1 MSIDRRFIRVTN
13 QWSEA
18 FTPGENDQYVVN
30 ISGYTVKLF
39 LSATQIDPSTI
50 TKEFFTIGGNITQ
63 IKVDKGMY
71 AYLTAVIADGE
82 DTAVIADYEKMP
94 LTDIEYLQDEL
105 EKSINQIMRLSD
117 RVTKT
122 ELKLVRNKINLKR
135 FTREWLHALA
145 STDKYLSDTSGQILS
160 LMERVYTVE
169 GVLNEFRANTEY
181 HNKVEYS
188 NIART
193 FISQANN
200 TNLAIT
206 DIDKHM
212 LDIWDRLYGAESS
225 LRDLGANSEYHNRVE
240 YPRIVRTFI
249 AQANNTNIAIS
260 NINQQILDIWDRLYV
275 AEKWMIAHGSEYSV
289 LRDAVDSL
297 LDSGDSVEIDKSIME
312 ALTSVVARM
321 SDVENDLRAANAEID
336 NLKNNPSADVSEL
349 KSKINTLDANF
360 AALNNAIINLSYSYS
375 DEEIEELFGM
385 MINTVP
391 ADMVPTVTAVKDD
404 LIRLSKTTDIL
415 DSIEDG
421 SIVTTSNNYILGDL
435 SASDLAD
442 NQ

>member
-18 FTPGENDQYVVN
+18 FTPGDNDQYVVN
-30 ISGYTVKLF
+30 ISGYTVKMF
-39 LSATQIDPSTI
+39 LSATQINPSTI

-122 ELKLVRNKINLKR
+122 ELNLVRNKINLKR

-145 STDKYLSDTSGQILS
+145 STDKYLADSSAQILS

-169 GVLNEFRANTEY
+169 GTLNDLRADTEY
-181 HNKVEYS
+181 HDKVEYS
-188 NIART
+188 DVVRT
-193 FISQANN
+193 FTSQANS

-206 DIDKHM
+206 NINRQL
-212 LDIWDRLYGAESS
+212 LDIWDRLYIAE
-225 LRDLGANSEYHNRVE
+225 R
-240 YPRIVRTFI
+240 
-249 AQANNTNIAIS
+249 
-260 NINQQILDIWDRLYV
+260 
-275 AEKWMIAHGSEYSV
+275 WMIEHGAKYDA
-289 LRDAVDSL
+289 LKTAVDIIIQNGTGNSNT
-297 LDSGDSVEIDKSIME
+297 DSSIVEAIAAIVNRMN
-312 ALTSVVARM
+312 VV
-321 SDVENDLRAANAEID
+321 ETGLRAANTEID
-336 NLKNNPSADVSEL
+336 NLKNNPNNVNDLRAAV
-349 KSKINTLDANF
+349 NVLDANF

-375 DEEIEELFGM
+375 EEEIEELFSM
-385 MINTVP
+385 MIDSVP
-391 ADMVPTVTAVKDD
+391 ADMVATVTAVKDD

-421 SIVTTSNNYILGDL
+421 SIVTTNNNYILGNL
-435 SASDLAD
+435 SVSDLNDIGATTEIANNPTAD
-442 NQ
+442 EATVDQTHLDA

>member
-18 FTPGENDQYVVN
+18 FTPGDNDQYVVN
-30 ISGYTVKLF
+30 ISGYTVKMF
-39 LSATQIDPSTI
+39 LSATQINPSTI

-122 ELKLVRNKINLKR
+122 ELNLVRNKINLKR

-145 STDKYLSDTSGQILS
+145 STDKYLADSSAQILS
-160 LMERVYTVE
+160 LMERVYAVE
-169 GVLNEFRANTEY
+169 GTLNDLRADTEY
-181 HNKVEYS
+181 HDKVEYS
-188 NIART
+188 DVVRT
-193 FISQANN
+193 FTSQANS

-206 DIDKHM
+206 NINRQL
-212 LDIWDRLYGAESS
+212 LDIWDRLYIAE
-225 LRDLGANSEYHNRVE
+225 R
-240 YPRIVRTFI
+240 
-249 AQANNTNIAIS
+249 
-260 NINQQILDIWDRLYV
+260 
-275 AEKWMIAHGSEYSV
+275 WMIEHGAKYDA
-289 LRDAVDSL
+289 LKMAVDIITQNGTGNSGT
-297 LDSGDSVEIDKSIME
+297 DSSIVEAIAAIVNRMN
-312 ALTSVVARM
+312 VV
-321 SDVENDLRAANAEID
+321 ETGLRAANTEID
-336 NLKNNPSADVSEL
+336 NLKNNPNNVNDLRAAV
-349 KSKINTLDANF
+349 NALDANF

-375 DEEIEELFGM
+375 EEEIEELFSM
-385 MINTVP
+385 MIDSVP
-391 ADMVPTVTAVKDD
+391 AEMVPTVTAVKDD

-421 SIVTTSNNYILGDL
+421 SIVTTNNNYILGNL
-435 SASDLAD
+435 SVSDLNDIGATTEAANNPTANEATVD
-442 NQ
+442 QTHLDD

>member
-18 FTPGENDQYVVN
+18 FTPGDNDQYVVN
-30 ISGYTVKLF
+30 ISGYTVKMF
-39 LSATQIDPSTI
+39 LSATQINPSTI

-145 STDKYLSDTSGQILS
+145 STDKYLADSSAQILS

-169 GVLNEFRANTEY
+169 GTLNDLRADTEY
-181 HNKVEYS
+181 HDKVEYS
-188 NIART
+188 DVVRT
-193 FISQANN
+193 FTSQANS

-206 DIDKHM
+206 NINRQL
-212 LDIWDRLYGAESS
+212 LDIWDRLYIAE
-225 LRDLGANSEYHNRVE
+225 R
-240 YPRIVRTFI
+240 
-249 AQANNTNIAIS
+249 
-260 NINQQILDIWDRLYV
+260 
-275 AEKWMIAHGSEYSV
+275 WMIEHGAKYDA
-289 LRDAVDSL
+289 LKTAVDIIIQNGTGNSNT
-297 LDSGDSVEIDKSIME
+297 DSSIVEAIAAIVNRMN
-312 ALTSVVARM
+312 VV
-321 SDVENDLRAANAEID
+321 ETGLRAANTEID
-336 NLKNNPSADVSEL
+336 NLKNNPNNVSDL
-349 KSKINTLDANF
+349 RAAVNALDANF

-375 DEEIEELFGM
+375 EEEIEELFRM
-385 MINTVP
+385 MIDSVP
-391 ADMVPTVTAVKDD
+391 ADMVATVTAVKDD

-421 SIVTTSNNYILGDL
+421 SIVTTNNNYILGNL
-435 SASDLAD
+435 SVSDLNDIGATTEIANNPTAD
-442 NQ
+442 EATVDQTHLDA

>member
-18 FTPGENDQYVVN
+18 FTPGDNDQYVVN
-30 ISGYTVKLF
+30 ISGYTVKMF
-39 LSATQIDPSTI
+39 LSATQINPSTI

-122 ELKLVRNKINLKR
+122 ELNLVRNKINLKR

-145 STDKYLSDTSGQILS
+145 STDKYLADSSAQILS
-160 LMERVYTVE
+160 LMERVYAVE
-169 GVLNEFRANTEY
+169 GTLNDLRADTEY
-181 HNKVEYS
+181 HDKVEYS
-188 NIART
+188 DVVRT
-193 FISQANN
+193 FTSQANS

-206 DIDKHM
+206 NINRQL
-212 LDIWDRLYGAESS
+212 LDIWDRLYIAE
-225 LRDLGANSEYHNRVE
+225 R
-240 YPRIVRTFI
+240 
-249 AQANNTNIAIS
+249 
-260 NINQQILDIWDRLYV
+260 
-275 AEKWMIAHGSEYSV
+275 WMIEHGAKYDA
-289 LRDAVDSL
+289 LKMAVDIITQNGTGNSST
-297 LDSGDSVEIDKSIME
+297 DSSIVEAIAAIVNRMN
-312 ALTSVVARM
+312 VV
-321 SDVENDLRAANAEID
+321 ETGLRAANTEID
-336 NLKNNPSADVSEL
+336 NLKNNPNNVNDLRAAV
-349 KSKINTLDANF
+349 NALDANF

-375 DEEIEELFGM
+375 EEEIEELFSM
-385 MINTVP
+385 MIDSVP
-391 ADMVPTVTAVKDD
+391 ADMVATVTAVKDD

-421 SIVTTSNNYILGDL
+421 SIVTTNNNYILGNL
-435 SASDLAD
+435 SVSDLNDIGATTEAANNPTAD
-442 NQ
+442 EATVDQTHLDA

>member
-18 FTPGENDQYVVN
+18 FTPGDNDQYVVN
-30 ISGYTVKLF
+30 ISGYTVKMF
-39 LSATQIDPSTI
+39 LSATQINPSTI

-145 STDKYLSDTSGQILS
+145 STDKYLADSSAQILS
-160 LMERVYTVE
+160 LMERVYAVE
-169 GVLNEFRANTEY
+169 GTLNDLRADTEY
-181 HNKVEYS
+181 HDKVEYS
-188 NIART
+188 DVVRT
-193 FISQANN
+193 FTSQANS

-206 DIDKHM
+206 NINRQL
-212 LDIWDRLYGAESS
+212 LDIWDRLYIAE
-225 LRDLGANSEYHNRVE
+225 R
-240 YPRIVRTFI
+240 
-249 AQANNTNIAIS
+249 
-260 NINQQILDIWDRLYV
+260 
-275 AEKWMIAHGSEYSV
+275 WMIEHGAKYDA
-289 LRDAVDSL
+289 LKTAVDIIIQNGTGNSNT
-297 LDSGDSVEIDKSIME
+297 DSSIVEAIAAIVNRMN
-312 ALTSVVARM
+312 VV
-321 SDVENDLRAANAEID
+321 ETGLRAANTEID
-336 NLKNNPSADVSEL
+336 NLKNNPNNVSDL
-349 KSKINTLDANF
+349 RAAVNALDANF

-375 DEEIEELFGM
+375 EEEIEELFRM
-385 MINTVP
+385 MIDSVP
-391 ADMVPTVTAVKDD
+391 AEMVPTVTAVKDD

-421 SIVTTSNNYILGDL
+421 SIVTTNNNYILGNL
-435 SASDLAD
+435 SVSDLNDIGATTEIANNPTAD
-442 NQ
+442 EATVDQTHLDA

>member
-18 FTPGENDQYVVN
+18 FTPGDNDQYVVN
-30 ISGYTVKLF
+30 ISGYTVKMF
-39 LSATQIDPSTI
+39 LSATQINPSTI

-122 ELKLVRNKINLKR
+122 ELNLVRNKINLKR

-145 STDKYLSDTSGQILS
+145 STDKYLADSSAQILS

-169 GVLNEFRANTEY
+169 GTLNDLRADTEY
-181 HNKVEYS
+181 HDKVEYS
-188 NIART
+188 DVVRT
-193 FISQANN
+193 FTSQANS

-206 DIDKHM
+206 NINRQL
-212 LDIWDRLYGAESS
+212 LDIWDRLYIAE
-225 LRDLGANSEYHNRVE
+225 R
-240 YPRIVRTFI
+240 
-249 AQANNTNIAIS
+249 
-260 NINQQILDIWDRLYV
+260 
-275 AEKWMIAHGSEYSV
+275 WMIEHGAKYDA
-289 LRDAVDSL
+289 LKMAVDIITQNGTGNSGT
-297 LDSGDSVEIDKSIME
+297 DSSIVEAIAAIVNRMN
-312 ALTSVVARM
+312 VV
-321 SDVENDLRAANAEID
+321 ETGLRAANTEID
-336 NLKNNPSADVSEL
+336 NLKNNPNNVNDLRAAV
-349 KSKINTLDANF
+349 NALDANF

-375 DEEIEELFGM
+375 EEEIEELFSM
-385 MINTVP
+385 MIDSVP
-391 ADMVPTVTAVKDD
+391 ADMVATVTAVKDD

-421 SIVTTSNNYILGDL
+421 SIVTTNNNYILGNL
-435 SASDLAD
+435 SVSDLNDIGATTEIANNPTAD
-442 NQ
+442 EATVDQTHLDA

>member
-18 FTPGENDQYVVN
+18 FTPGDNDQYVVN
-30 ISGYTVKLF
+30 ISGYTVKMF
-39 LSATQIDPSTI
+39 LSATQINPSTI

-122 ELKLVRNKINLKR
+122 ELNLVRNKINLKR

-145 STDKYLSDTSGQILS
+145 STDKYLADSSAQILS
-160 LMERVYTVE
+160 LMERVYAVE
-169 GVLNEFRANTEY
+169 GTLNDLRADTEY
-181 HNKVEYS
+181 HDKVEYS
-188 NIART
+188 DVVRT
-193 FISQANN
+193 FTSQANS

-206 DIDKHM
+206 NINRQL
-212 LDIWDRLYGAESS
+212 LDIWDRLYIAE
-225 LRDLGANSEYHNRVE
+225 R
-240 YPRIVRTFI
+240 
-249 AQANNTNIAIS
+249 
-260 NINQQILDIWDRLYV
+260 
-275 AEKWMIAHGSEYSV
+275 WMIEHGAKYDA
-289 LRDAVDSL
+289 LKMAVDIITQNGTGNSGT
-297 LDSGDSVEIDKSIME
+297 DSSIVEAIAAIVNRMN
-312 ALTSVVARM
+312 VV
-321 SDVENDLRAANAEID
+321 ETGLRAANTEID
-336 NLKNNPSADVSEL
+336 NLKNNPNNVNDLRAAV
-349 KSKINTLDANF
+349 NALDANF

-375 DEEIEELFGM
+375 EEEIEELFRM
-385 MINTVP
+385 MIDSVP
-391 ADMVPTVTAVKDD
+391 ADMVATVTAVKDD

-421 SIVTTSNNYILGDL
+421 SIVTTNNNYILGNL
-435 SASDLAD
+435 SVSDLNDIGATTEIANNPTAD
-442 NQ
+442 EATVDQTHLDA

>member
-18 FTPGENDQYVVN
+18 FTPGDNDQYVVN
-30 ISGYTVKLF
+30 ISGYTVKMF
-39 LSATQIDPSTI
+39 LSATQINPSTI

-71 AYLTAVIADGE
+71 AYLTAAIADGE

-145 STDKYLSDTSGQILS
+145 STDKYLADSSAQLLS

-169 GVLNEFRANTEY
+169 GTLNDLRADTEY
-181 HNKVEYS
+181 HDKVEYS
-188 NIART
+188 DVVRT
-193 FISQANN
+193 FTSQANS

-206 DIDKHM
+206 NINRQL
-212 LDIWDRLYGAESS
+212 LDIWDRLYIAE
-225 LRDLGANSEYHNRVE
+225 R
-240 YPRIVRTFI
+240 
-249 AQANNTNIAIS
+249 
-260 NINQQILDIWDRLYV
+260 
-275 AEKWMIAHGSEYSV
+275 WMIEHGAKYDA
-289 LRDAVDSL
+289 LKTAVDIIVQNGTGNSGT
-297 LDSGDSVEIDKSIME
+297 DSSIVEAIAAIVNRMN
-312 ALTSVVARM
+312 VV
-321 SDVENDLRAANAEID
+321 ETGLRAANTEID
-336 NLKNNPSADVSEL
+336 NLKNNPNNVSDL
-349 KSKINTLDANF
+349 RAAVNALDANF

-375 DEEIEELFGM
+375 EEEIEELFSM
-385 MINTVP
+385 MINNVP
-391 ADMVPTVTAVKDD
+391 AEMVPTVTAVKDD

-421 SIVTTSNNYILGDL
+421 SIVTTNNNYILGNL
-435 SASDLAD
+435 SVSDLNDIGATTEAANNPRAD
-442 NQ
+442 EATVDQTQLDA

>member
-18 FTPGENDQYVVN
+18 FTPGDNDQYVVN
-30 ISGYTVKLF
+30 ISGYTVKMF
-39 LSATQIDPSTI
+39 LSASRINPSTI

-71 AYLTAVIADGE
+71 AYLTAAIADGE

-122 ELKLVRNKINLKR
+122 ELGLVRNKINLKR

-145 STDKYLSDTSGQILS
+145 STDKYLADSSGQILS

-169 GVLNEFRANTEY
+169 GTLNDLRANTEY
-181 HNKVEYS
+181 HDKVEYS
-188 NIART
+188 DVVRT
-193 FISQANN
+193 FTSQANT

-206 DIDKHM
+206 
-212 LDIWDRLYGAESS
+212 
-225 LRDLGANSEYHNRVE
+225 
-240 YPRIVRTFI
+240 
-249 AQANNTNIAIS
+249 
-260 NINQQILDIWDRLYV
+260 NINQQLLDIWNRLYV
-275 AEKWMIAHGSEYSV
+275 AERWMIDHGSKYEA
-289 LRDAVDSL
+289 LKTAVDTILENGTGGSGGA
-297 LDSGDSVEIDKSIME
+297 DSSIVEAIASIVDRMN
-312 ALTSVVARM
+312 VV
-321 SDVENDLRAANAEID
+321 ETGLRAANTEID
-336 NLKNNPSADVSEL
+336 NLKNNSSDVSDL
-349 KSKINTLDANF
+349 RAAVNTLDANF

-375 DEEIEELFGM
+375 EEEIEELFRM
-385 MINTVP
+385 MIDTVP
-391 ADMVPTVTAVKDD
+391 ADMVPTITAVKDD

-415 DSIEDG
+415 ESIEDG
-421 SIVTTSNNYILGDL
+421 SIVTTYNNYILGDI
-435 SASDLAD
+435 SVSDLPDVGTTVTSVNDPRAD
-442 NQ
+442 EAKVDETKLDV

>member
-18 FTPGENDQYVVN
+18 FTPGDNDQYVVN
-30 ISGYTVKLF
+30 ISGYTVKMF
-39 LSATQIDPSTI
+39 LSATQINPSTI

-145 STDKYLSDTSGQILS
+145 STDKYLADSSAQILS
-160 LMERVYTVE
+160 LMERVYAVE
-169 GVLNEFRANTEY
+169 GTLNDLRADTEY
-181 HNKVEYS
+181 HDKVEYS
-188 NIART
+188 DVVRT
-193 FISQANN
+193 FTSQANS

-206 DIDKHM
+206 NINRQL
-212 LDIWDRLYGAESS
+212 LDIWDRLYIAE
-225 LRDLGANSEYHNRVE
+225 R
-240 YPRIVRTFI
+240 
-249 AQANNTNIAIS
+249 
-260 NINQQILDIWDRLYV
+260 
-275 AEKWMIAHGSEYSV
+275 WMIEHGAKYDA
-289 LRDAVDSL
+289 LKMAVDIITQNGTGNSGT
-297 LDSGDSVEIDKSIME
+297 DSSIVEAIAAIVNRMN
-312 ALTSVVARM
+312 VV
-321 SDVENDLRAANAEID
+321 ETGLRAANTEID
-336 NLKNNPSADVSEL
+336 NLKNNPNNVSDL
-349 KSKINTLDANF
+349 RAAVNALDANF

-375 DEEIEELFGM
+375 EEEIEELFSM
-385 MINTVP
+385 MIDSVP
-391 ADMVPTVTAVKDD
+391 ADMVATVTAVKDD

-421 SIVTTSNNYILGDL
+421 SIVTTNNNYILGNL
-435 SASDLAD
+435 SVSDLNDIGATTEIANNPTAD
-442 NQ
+442 EATVDQTHLDA

>member
-18 FTPGENDQYVVN
+18 FTPGDNDQYVVN
-30 ISGYTVKLF
+30 ISGYTVKMF
-39 LSATQIDPSTI
+39 LSATQINPSTI

-122 ELKLVRNKINLKR
+122 ELNLVRNKINLKR

-145 STDKYLSDTSGQILS
+145 STDKYLADSSAQILS

-169 GVLNEFRANTEY
+169 GTLNDLRADTEY
-181 HNKVEYS
+181 HDKVEYS
-188 NIART
+188 DVVRT
-193 FISQANN
+193 FISQANS

-206 DIDKHM
+206 
-212 LDIWDRLYGAESS
+212 
-225 LRDLGANSEYHNRVE
+225 
-240 YPRIVRTFI
+240 
-249 AQANNTNIAIS
+249 
-260 NINQQILDIWDRLYV
+260 NINQQLLDIWDRLYV
-275 AEKWMIAHGSEYSV
+275 AERWMIEHGAKYDA
-289 LRDAVDSL
+289 LKTAVDITIQNGTGSSGT
-297 LDSGDSVEIDKSIME
+297 DSSIVEAIAAI
-312 ALTSVVARM
+312 VNRM
-321 SDVENDLRAANAEID
+321 NAVETGLRAANTEID
-336 NLKNNPSADVSEL
+336 NLKNNPNNVNDLRAAV
-349 KSKINTLDANF
+349 NALDANF

-375 DEEIEELFGM
+375 EEEIEELFSM
-385 MINTVP
+385 MINNVP
-391 ADMVPTVTAVKDD
+391 ADMVDTVTAVKDD
-404 LIRLSKTTDIL
+404 LIGLSKTTDIL

-421 SIVTTSNNYILGDL
+421 SIVTTNNNYILGNL
-435 SASDLAD
+435 SVSDLNDIGATTEAANNPRAD
-442 NQ
+442 EATVDQTHLDA

>member
-18 FTPGENDQYVVN
+18 FTPGDNDQYVVN
-30 ISGYTVKLF
+30 ISGYTVKMF
-39 LSATQIDPSTI
+39 LSATQINPSTI

-145 STDKYLSDTSGQILS
+145 STDKYLADSSAQILS
-160 LMERVYTVE
+160 LMERVYAVE
-169 GVLNEFRANTEY
+169 GTLNDLRADTEY
-181 HNKVEYS
+181 HDKVEYS
-188 NIART
+188 DVVRT
-193 FISQANN
+193 FTSQANS

-206 DIDKHM
+206 NINRQL
-212 LDIWDRLYGAESS
+212 LDIWDRLYIAE
-225 LRDLGANSEYHNRVE
+225 R
-240 YPRIVRTFI
+240 
-249 AQANNTNIAIS
+249 
-260 NINQQILDIWDRLYV
+260 
-275 AEKWMIAHGSEYSV
+275 WMIEHGAKYDA
-289 LRDAVDSL
+289 LKMAVDIITQNGTGNSGT
-297 LDSGDSVEIDKSIME
+297 DSSIVEAIAAIVNRMN
-312 ALTSVVARM
+312 VV
-321 SDVENDLRAANAEID
+321 ETGLRAANTEID
-336 NLKNNPSADVSEL
+336 NLKNNPNNVSDL
-349 KSKINTLDANF
+349 RAAVNALDANF

-375 DEEIEELFGM
+375 EEEIEELFRM
-385 MINTVP
+385 MIDSVP
-391 ADMVPTVTAVKDD
+391 ADMVATVTAVKDD

-421 SIVTTSNNYILGDL
+421 SIVTTNNNYILGNL
-435 SASDLAD
+435 SVSDLNDIGATTEIANNPTAD
-442 NQ
+442 EATVDQTHLDA

>member
-18 FTPGENDQYVVN
+18 FTPGDNDQYVVN
-30 ISGYTVKLF
+30 ISGYTVKMF
-39 LSATQIDPSTI
+39 LSATQINPSTI

-122 ELKLVRNKINLKR
+122 ELNLVRNKINLKR

-145 STDKYLSDTSGQILS
+145 STDKYLADSSAQILS
-160 LMERVYTVE
+160 LMERVYAVE
-169 GVLNEFRANTEY
+169 GTLNDLRADTEY
-181 HNKVEYS
+181 HDKVEYS
-188 NIART
+188 DVVRT
-193 FISQANN
+193 FTSQANS

-206 DIDKHM
+206 NINRQL
-212 LDIWDRLYGAESS
+212 LDIWDRLYIAE
-225 LRDLGANSEYHNRVE
+225 R
-240 YPRIVRTFI
+240 
-249 AQANNTNIAIS
+249 
-260 NINQQILDIWDRLYV
+260 
-275 AEKWMIAHGSEYSV
+275 WMIEHGAKYDA
-289 LRDAVDSL
+289 LKTAVDIIIQNGTGNSST
-297 LDSGDSVEIDKSIME
+297 DSSIVEAIAAIVNRMN
-312 ALTSVVARM
+312 VV
-321 SDVENDLRAANAEID
+321 ETGLRAANTEID
-336 NLKNNPSADVSEL
+336 NLKNNPNNVNDLRAAV
-349 KSKINTLDANF
+349 NALDANF

-375 DEEIEELFGM
+375 EEEIEELFRM
-385 MINTVP
+385 MIDSVP
-391 ADMVPTVTAVKDD
+391 ADMVATVTAVKYD

-421 SIVTTSNNYILGDL
+421 SIVTTNNNYILGNL
-435 SASDLAD
+435 SVSDLNDIGATTEIANNPTAD
-442 NQ
+442 EATVDQTHLDA

>member
-18 FTPGENDQYVVN
+18 FTPGDNDQYVVN
-30 ISGYTVKLF
+30 ISGYTVKMF
-39 LSATQIDPSTI
+39 LSATQINPSTI

-122 ELKLVRNKINLKR
+122 ELNLVRNKINLKR

-145 STDKYLSDTSGQILS
+145 STDKYLADSSAQILS
-160 LMERVYTVE
+160 LMERVYAVE
-169 GVLNEFRANTEY
+169 GTLNDLRADTEY
-181 HNKVEYS
+181 HDKVEYS
-188 NIART
+188 DVVRT
-193 FISQANN
+193 FTSQANS

-206 DIDKHM
+206 NINRQL
-212 LDIWDRLYGAESS
+212 LDIWDRLYIAE
-225 LRDLGANSEYHNRVE
+225 R
-240 YPRIVRTFI
+240 
-249 AQANNTNIAIS
+249 
-260 NINQQILDIWDRLYV
+260 
-275 AEKWMIAHGSEYSV
+275 WMIEHGAKYDA
-289 LRDAVDSL
+289 LKMAVDIIIQNGTGSSGT
-297 LDSGDSVEIDKSIME
+297 DSSIVEAIAAIVNRMN
-312 ALTSVVARM
+312 VV
-321 SDVENDLRAANAEID
+321 ETGLRAANTEID
-336 NLKNNPSADVSEL
+336 NLKNNPNNVSDL
-349 KSKINTLDANF
+349 RAAVNALDANF

-375 DEEIEELFGM
+375 EEEIEELFRM
-385 MINTVP
+385 MIDSVP
-391 ADMVPTVTAVKDD
+391 ADMVATVTAVKDD

-421 SIVTTSNNYILGDL
+421 SIVTTNNHYILGNL
-435 SASDLAD
+435 SVSVLNDSGATTEIANNPTAD
-442 NQ
+442 EATVDQTHLDA

>member
-18 FTPGENDQYVVN
+18 FTPGDNDQYVVN
-30 ISGYTVKLF
+30 ISGYTVKMF
-39 LSATQIDPSTI
+39 LSATQINPSTI

-145 STDKYLSDTSGQILS
+145 STDKYLADSSAQILS

-169 GVLNEFRANTEY
+169 GTLNDLRADTEY
-181 HNKVEYS
+181 HDKVEYS
-188 NIART
+188 GVVRT
-193 FISQANN
+193 VTSQANR
-200 TNLAIT
+200 TNSAIT
-206 DIDKHM
+206 
-212 LDIWDRLYGAESS
+212 
-225 LRDLGANSEYHNRVE
+225 
-240 YPRIVRTFI
+240 
-249 AQANNTNIAIS
+249 
-260 NINQQILDIWDRLYV
+260 NINQRISDIWGRLYV
-275 AEKWMIAHGSEYSV
+275 AERWMIEHGAKYDALKTAVDNIIENGTGSSGTDSSIVDAIASIVDRMNVVEAG
-289 LRDAVDSL
+289 LRDAN
-297 LDSGDSVEIDKSIME
+297 
-312 ALTSVVARM
+312 T
-321 SDVENDLRAANAEID
+321 EID
-336 NLKNNPSADVSEL
+336 NLKNNPNNVSDL
-349 KSKINTLDANF
+349 RAAVNALDANF

-375 DEEIEELFGM
+375 EEEIEELFSM
-385 MINTVP
+385 MIDTVP
-391 ADMVPTVTAVKDD
+391 ADMVETVTAVKDD
-404 LIRLSKTTDIL
+404 LIRLSKNTDIL
-415 DSIEDG
+415 EAIEDG
-421 SIVTTSNNYILGDL
+421 SIVTTGNNYILGDL
-435 SASDLAD
+435 SVSDLVD
-442 NQ
+442 NGTTETVNNP

>member
-18 FTPGENDQYVVN
+18 FTPGDNDQYVVN
-30 ISGYTVKLF
+30 ISGYTVKMF
-39 LSATQIDPSTI
+39 LSATQINPSTI

-122 ELKLVRNKINLKR
+122 ELNLVRNKINLKR

-145 STDKYLSDTSGQILS
+145 STDKYLADSSAQILS

-169 GVLNEFRANTEY
+169 GTLNDLRADTEY
-181 HNKVEYS
+181 HDKVEYS
-188 NIART
+188 DVVRT
-193 FISQANN
+193 FTSQANS

-206 DIDKHM
+206 NINRQL
-212 LDIWDRLYGAESS
+212 LDIWDRLYIAE
-225 LRDLGANSEYHNRVE
+225 R
-240 YPRIVRTFI
+240 
-249 AQANNTNIAIS
+249 
-260 NINQQILDIWDRLYV
+260 
-275 AEKWMIAHGSEYSV
+275 WMIEHGAKYDA
-289 LRDAVDSL
+289 LKTAVDIIVQNGTGNSGT
-297 LDSGDSVEIDKSIME
+297 DSSIVEAIAAIVNRMN
-312 ALTSVVARM
+312 VV
-321 SDVENDLRAANAEID
+321 ETGLRAANTEID
-336 NLKNNPSADVSEL
+336 NLKNNPNNVSDL
-349 KSKINTLDANF
+349 RAAVNALDANF

-375 DEEIEELFGM
+375 EEEIEELFSM
-385 MINTVP
+385 MINNVP
-391 ADMVPTVTAVKDD
+391 AEMVPTVTAVKDD

-421 SIVTTSNNYILGDL
+421 SIVTTGNNYILGDL
-435 SASDLAD
+435 TASDLVDNSTTNDPRAD
-442 NQ
+442 ETQLNS

>member
-18 FTPGENDQYVVN
+18 FTPGDNDQYVVN
-30 ISGYTVKLF
+30 ISGYTVKMF
-39 LSATQIDPSTI
+39 LSATQINPSTI

-122 ELKLVRNKINLKR
+122 ELNLVRNKINLKR

-145 STDKYLSDTSGQILS
+145 STDKYLADSSAQILS
-160 LMERVYTVE
+160 LMERVYAVE
-169 GVLNEFRANTEY
+169 GTLNDLRADTEY
-181 HNKVEYS
+181 HDKVEYS
-188 NIART
+188 DVVRT
-193 FISQANN
+193 FTSQANS

-206 DIDKHM
+206 NINRQL
-212 LDIWDRLYGAESS
+212 LDIWDRLYIAE
-225 LRDLGANSEYHNRVE
+225 R
-240 YPRIVRTFI
+240 
-249 AQANNTNIAIS
+249 
-260 NINQQILDIWDRLYV
+260 
-275 AEKWMIAHGSEYSV
+275 WMIEHGAKYDA
-289 LRDAVDSL
+289 LKTAVDIIIQNGTGSSCT
-297 LDSGDSVEIDKSIME
+297 DSSIVEAIAAIVNRMN
-312 ALTSVVARM
+312 VV
-321 SDVENDLRAANAEID
+321 ETGLRAANTEID
-336 NLKNNPSADVSEL
+336 NLKNNPNNVNDLRAAV
-349 KSKINTLDANF
+349 NALDANF

-375 DEEIEELFGM
+375 EEEIEELFRM
-385 MINTVP
+385 MIDSVP
-391 ADMVPTVTAVKDD
+391 ADMVATVTAVKDD

-421 SIVTTSNNYILGDL
+421 SIVTTNNNYILGNL
-435 SASDLAD
+435 SVSDLNDIGATTEIANNPTAD
-442 NQ
+442 EATVDQTHLDA

>member
-18 FTPGENDQYVVN
+18 FTPGDNDQYVVN
-30 ISGYTVKLF
+30 ISGYTVKMF
-39 LSATQIDPSTI
+39 LSATQINPSTI

-122 ELKLVRNKINLKR
+122 ELNLVRNKINLKR

-145 STDKYLSDTSGQILS
+145 STDKYLADSSAQILS
-160 LMERVYTVE
+160 LMERVYAVE
-169 GVLNEFRANTEY
+169 GTLNDLRADTEY
-181 HNKVEYS
+181 HDKVEYS
-188 NIART
+188 DVVRT
-193 FISQANN
+193 FTSQANS

-206 DIDKHM
+206 NINRQL
-212 LDIWDRLYGAESS
+212 LDIWDRLYIAE
-225 LRDLGANSEYHNRVE
+225 R
-240 YPRIVRTFI
+240 
-249 AQANNTNIAIS
+249 
-260 NINQQILDIWDRLYV
+260 
-275 AEKWMIAHGSEYSV
+275 WMIEHGAKYDA
-289 LRDAVDSL
+289 LKMAVDIITQNGTGNSST
-297 LDSGDSVEIDKSIME
+297 DSSIVEAIAAIVNRMN
-312 ALTSVVARM
+312 VV
-321 SDVENDLRAANAEID
+321 ETGLRAANTEID
-336 NLKNNPSADVSEL
+336 NLKNNPNNVSDL
-349 KSKINTLDANF
+349 RAAVNALDANF

-375 DEEIEELFGM
+375 EEEIEELFSM
-385 MINTVP
+385 MIDSVP

-421 SIVTTSNNYILGDL
+421 SIVTTNNNYILGNL
-435 SASDLAD
+435 SVSDLNDIGATTEIANNPTAD
-442 NQ
+442 EATVDQTHLDA

>member
-18 FTPGENDQYVVN
+18 FTPGDNDQYVVN
-30 ISGYTVKLF
+30 ISGYTVKMF
-39 LSATQIDPSTI
+39 LSATQINPSTI

-122 ELKLVRNKINLKR
+122 ELNLVRNKINLKR

-145 STDKYLSDTSGQILS
+145 STDKYLADSSAQILS
-160 LMERVYTVE
+160 LMERVYAVE
-169 GVLNEFRANTEY
+169 GTLNDLRADTEY
-181 HNKVEYS
+181 HDKVEYS
-188 NIART
+188 DVVRT
-193 FISQANN
+193 FTSQANS

-206 DIDKHM
+206 NINRQL
-212 LDIWDRLYGAESS
+212 LDIWDRLYIAE
-225 LRDLGANSEYHNRVE
+225 R
-240 YPRIVRTFI
+240 
-249 AQANNTNIAIS
+249 
-260 NINQQILDIWDRLYV
+260 
-275 AEKWMIAHGSEYSV
+275 WMIEHGAKYDA
-289 LRDAVDSL
+289 LKTAVDIIIQNGTGNSST
-297 LDSGDSVEIDKSIME
+297 DSSIVEAIAAIVNRMN
-312 ALTSVVARM
+312 VV
-321 SDVENDLRAANAEID
+321 ETGLRAANTEID
-336 NLKNNPSADVSEL
+336 NLKNNPNNVNDLRAAV
-349 KSKINTLDANF
+349 NALDANF

-375 DEEIEELFGM
+375 EEEIEELFSM
-385 MINTVP
+385 MIDSVP

-421 SIVTTSNNYILGDL
+421 SIVTTNNNYILGNL
-435 SASDLAD
+435 SVSDLNDIGATTEAANNPTAD
-442 NQ
+442 EATVDQTQLDA

>member
-18 FTPGENDQYVVN
+18 FTPGDNDQYVVN
-30 ISGYTVKLF
+30 ISGYTVKMF
-39 LSATQIDPSTI
+39 LSATQINPSTI

-122 ELKLVRNKINLKR
+122 ELNLVRNKINLKR

-145 STDKYLSDTSGQILS
+145 STDKYLADSSAQILS
-160 LMERVYTVE
+160 LMERVYAVE
-169 GVLNEFRANTEY
+169 GTLNDLRADTEY
-181 HNKVEYS
+181 HDKVEYS
-188 NIART
+188 DVVRT
-193 FISQANN
+193 FTSQANS

-206 DIDKHM
+206 NINRQL
-212 LDIWDRLYGAESS
+212 LDIWDRLYIAE
-225 LRDLGANSEYHNRVE
+225 R
-240 YPRIVRTFI
+240 
-249 AQANNTNIAIS
+249 
-260 NINQQILDIWDRLYV
+260 
-275 AEKWMIAHGSEYSV
+275 WMIEHGAKYDA
-289 LRDAVDSL
+289 LKMAVDIITQNGTGNSGT
-297 LDSGDSVEIDKSIME
+297 DSSIVE
-312 ALTSVVARM
+312 TG
-321 SDVENDLRAANAEID
+321 LRAANTEID
-336 NLKNNPSADVSEL
+336 NLKNNPNNVNDLRAAV
-349 KSKINTLDANF
+349 NALDANF

-375 DEEIEELFGM
+375 EEEIEELFSM
-385 MINTVP
+385 MIDSVP
-391 ADMVPTVTAVKDD
+391 ADMVATVTAVKDD

-421 SIVTTSNNYILGDL
+421 SIVTTNNNYILGNL
-435 SASDLAD
+435 SVSDLNDIGATTEIANNPTAD
-442 NQ
+442 EATVDQTHLDA

>member
-18 FTPGENDQYVVN
+18 FTPGDNDQYVVN
-30 ISGYTVKLF
+30 ISGYTVKMF
-39 LSATQIDPSTI
+39 LSASRINPSTI

-71 AYLTAVIADGE
+71 AYLTAAIADGE

-122 ELKLVRNKINLKR
+122 ELGLVRNKINLKR

-145 STDKYLSDTSGQILS
+145 STDKYLADSSGQILS

-169 GVLNEFRANTEY
+169 GTLNDLRANTEY
-181 HNKVEYS
+181 HDKVEYS
-188 NIART
+188 DVVRT
-193 FISQANN
+193 FTSQANS

-206 DIDKHM
+206 
-212 LDIWDRLYGAESS
+212 
-225 LRDLGANSEYHNRVE
+225 
-240 YPRIVRTFI
+240 
-249 AQANNTNIAIS
+249 
-260 NINQQILDIWDRLYV
+260 NINQQILDIWNRLYV
-275 AEKWMIAHGSEYSV
+275 AERWMIDHGSKYEA
-289 LRDAVDSL
+289 LKTAVDIILENGTGGSGGA
-297 LDSGDSVEIDKSIME
+297 DSSIVEAIASIVDRMN
-312 ALTSVVARM
+312 VV
-321 SDVENDLRAANAEID
+321 ETGLRAANTEID
-336 NLKNNPSADVSEL
+336 NLKNNSSDVSDL
-349 KSKINTLDANF
+349 RAAVNTLDANF

-375 DEEIEELFGM
+375 EEEIEELFRM
-385 MINTVP
+385 MIDTVP
-391 ADMVPTVTAVKDD
+391 ADMVPTITAVKDD

-415 DSIEDG
+415 ESIEEDRK
-421 SIVTTSNNYILGDL
+421 SVV
-435 SASDLAD
+435 
-442 NQ
+442 

>member
-18 FTPGENDQYVVN
+18 FTPGDNDQYVVN
-30 ISGYTVKLF
+30 ISGYTVKMF
-39 LSATQIDPSTI
+39 LSATQINPSTI

-122 ELKLVRNKINLKR
+122 ELNLVRNKINLKR

-145 STDKYLSDTSGQILS
+145 STDKYLADSSAQILS
-160 LMERVYTVE
+160 LMERVYAVE
-169 GVLNEFRANTEY
+169 GTLNDLRADTEY
-181 HNKVEYS
+181 HDKVEYS
-188 NIART
+188 DVVRT
-193 FISQANN
+193 FTSQANS

-206 DIDKHM
+206 NINRQL
-212 LDIWDRLYGAESS
+212 LDIWDRLYIAE
-225 LRDLGANSEYHNRVE
+225 R
-240 YPRIVRTFI
+240 
-249 AQANNTNIAIS
+249 
-260 NINQQILDIWDRLYV
+260 
-275 AEKWMIAHGSEYSV
+275 WMIEHGAKYDA
-289 LRDAVDSL
+289 LKMAVDIITQNGTGNSST
-297 LDSGDSVEIDKSIME
+297 DSSIVEAIAAIVNRMN
-312 ALTSVVARM
+312 VV
-321 SDVENDLRAANAEID
+321 ETGLRAANTEID
-336 NLKNNPSADVSEL
+336 NLKNNPNNVNDLRAAV
-349 KSKINTLDANF
+349 NALDANF

-375 DEEIEELFGM
+375 EEEIEELFSM
-385 MINTVP
+385 MIDSVP
-391 ADMVPTVTAVKDD
+391 ADMVATVTAVKDD

-421 SIVTTSNNYILGDL
+421 SIVTTNNNYILGNL
-435 SASDLAD
+435 SVSDLNDIGATTEAANNPTAD
-442 NQ
+442 EATVDQTHLDD

>member
-18 FTPGENDQYVVN
+18 FTPGDNDQYVVN
-30 ISGYTVKLF
+30 ISGYTVKMF
-39 LSATQIDPSTI
+39 LSATQINPSTI

-82 DTAVIADYEKMP
+82 DTAVIADHEKMP

-145 STDKYLSDTSGQILS
+145 STDKYLADSSAQILS
-160 LMERVYTVE
+160 LMERVYAVE
-169 GVLNEFRANTEY
+169 GTLNDLRADTEY
-181 HNKVEYS
+181 HDKVEYS
-188 NIART
+188 DVVRT
-193 FISQANN
+193 FTSQANS

-206 DIDKHM
+206 NINRQL
-212 LDIWDRLYGAESS
+212 LDIWDRLYIAE
-225 LRDLGANSEYHNRVE
+225 R
-240 YPRIVRTFI
+240 
-249 AQANNTNIAIS
+249 
-260 NINQQILDIWDRLYV
+260 
-275 AEKWMIAHGSEYSV
+275 WMIEHGAKYDA
-289 LRDAVDSL
+289 LKMAVDIITQNGTVNSGT
-297 LDSGDSVEIDKSIME
+297 DSSIVEAIAAIVNRMN
-312 ALTSVVARM
+312 VV
-321 SDVENDLRAANAEID
+321 ETGLRAANTEID
-336 NLKNNPSADVSEL
+336 NLKNNPNNVSDL
-349 KSKINTLDANF
+349 RAAVNALDANF

-375 DEEIEELFGM
+375 EEEIEELFRM
-385 MINTVP
+385 MIDSVP
-391 ADMVPTVTAVKDD
+391 ADMVATVTAVKDD

-421 SIVTTSNNYILGDL
+421 SIVTTNNNYILGNL
-435 SASDLAD
+435 SVSDLNDIGATTEIANNPTAD
-442 NQ
+442 EATVDQTHLDA

>member
-18 FTPGENDQYVVN
+18 FTPGDNDQYVVN
-30 ISGYTVKLF
+30 ISGYTVKMF
-39 LSATQIDPSTI
+39 LSATQINPSTI

-145 STDKYLSDTSGQILS
+145 STDKYLADSSAQILS
-160 LMERVYTVE
+160 LMERVYAVE
-169 GVLNEFRANTEY
+169 GTLNDLRADTEY
-181 HNKVEYS
+181 HDKVEYS
-188 NIART
+188 DVVRT
-193 FISQANN
+193 FTSQANS

-206 DIDKHM
+206 
-212 LDIWDRLYGAESS
+212 
-225 LRDLGANSEYHNRVE
+225 
-240 YPRIVRTFI
+240 
-249 AQANNTNIAIS
+249 
-260 NINQQILDIWDRLYV
+260 NINRQLLDIWDRLYV
-275 AEKWMIAHGSEYSV
+275 AERWMIEHGAKYDA
-289 LRDAVDSL
+289 LKTAVDIIIQNGTGSSGT
-297 LDSGDSVEIDKSIME
+297 DSSIVEAIASIVNRMN
-312 ALTSVVARM
+312 VV
-321 SDVENDLRAANAEID
+321 ETGLRAANTEID
-336 NLKNNPSADVSEL
+336 NLKNNPNNVSDL
-349 KSKINTLDANF
+349 RAAVNALDANF

-375 DEEIEELFGM
+375 EEEIEELFSM
-385 MINTVP
+385 MIDSVP
-391 ADMVPTVTAVKDD
+391 ADMVATVTAVKDD

-421 SIVTTSNNYILGDL
+421 SIVTTNNNYILGNL
-435 SASDLAD
+435 SVSDLNDIGATTEIANNPTAD
-442 NQ
+442 EATVDQTHLDA

>member
-18 FTPGENDQYVVN
+18 FTPGDNDQYVVN
-30 ISGYTVKLF
+30 ISGYTVKMF
-39 LSATQIDPSTI
+39 LSATQINPSTI

-145 STDKYLSDTSGQILS
+145 STDKYLADSSAQILS
-160 LMERVYTVE
+160 LMERVYAVE
-169 GVLNEFRANTEY
+169 GTLNDLRADTEY
-181 HNKVEYS
+181 HDKVEYS
-188 NIART
+188 DVVRT
-193 FISQANN
+193 FTSQANS

-206 DIDKHM
+206 NINRQL
-212 LDIWDRLYGAESS
+212 LDIWDRLYIAE
-225 LRDLGANSEYHNRVE
+225 R
-240 YPRIVRTFI
+240 
-249 AQANNTNIAIS
+249 
-260 NINQQILDIWDRLYV
+260 
-275 AEKWMIAHGSEYSV
+275 WMIEHGAKYDA
-289 LRDAVDSL
+289 LKTAVDIIIQNGTGNSST
-297 LDSGDSVEIDKSIME
+297 DSSIVEAIAAIVNRMN
-312 ALTSVVARM
+312 VV
-321 SDVENDLRAANAEID
+321 ETGLRAANTEID
-336 NLKNNPSADVSEL
+336 NLKNNPNNVNDLRAAV
-349 KSKINTLDANF
+349 NALDANF

-375 DEEIEELFGM
+375 EEEIEELFRM
-385 MINTVP
+385 MIDSVP
-391 ADMVPTVTAVKDD
+391 ADMVATVTAVKDD

-421 SIVTTSNNYILGDL
+421 SIVTTNNNYILGNL
-435 SASDLAD
+435 SVSDLNDIGATTEIANNPTAD
-442 NQ
+442 EATVDQTHLDA

>member
-18 FTPGENDQYVVN
+18 FTPGDNDQYVVN
-30 ISGYTVKLF
+30 ISGYTVKMF
-39 LSATQIDPSTI
+39 LSATQINPSTI

-122 ELKLVRNKINLKR
+122 ELNLVRNKINLKR

-145 STDKYLSDTSGQILS
+145 STDKYLADSSAQILS
-160 LMERVYTVE
+160 LMERVYAVE
-169 GVLNEFRANTEY
+169 GTLNDLRADTEY
-181 HNKVEYS
+181 HDKVEYS
-188 NIART
+188 DVVRT
-193 FISQANN
+193 FTSQANS

-206 DIDKHM
+206 NINRQL
-212 LDIWDRLYGAESS
+212 LDIWDRLYIAE
-225 LRDLGANSEYHNRVE
+225 R
-240 YPRIVRTFI
+240 
-249 AQANNTNIAIS
+249 
-260 NINQQILDIWDRLYV
+260 
-275 AEKWMIAHGSEYSV
+275 WMIEHGAKYDA
-289 LRDAVDSL
+289 LKTAVDIIIQNGTGNSST
-297 LDSGDSVEIDKSIME
+297 DSSIVEAIAAIVNRMN
-312 ALTSVVARM
+312 VV
-321 SDVENDLRAANAEID
+321 ETGLRAANTEID
-336 NLKNNPSADVSEL
+336 NLKNNPNNVNDLRAAV
-349 KSKINTLDANF
+349 NALDANF

-375 DEEIEELFGM
+375 EEEIEELFSM
-385 MINTVP
+385 MIDSVP

-421 SIVTTSNNYILGDL
+421 SIVTTNNNYILGNL
-435 SASDLAD
+435 SVSDLNDIGATTEAANNPTAD
-442 NQ
+442 EATVDQTHLDA

>member
-18 FTPGENDQYVVN
+18 FTPGDNDQYVVN
-30 ISGYTVKLF
+30 ISGYTVKMF
-39 LSATQIDPSTI
+39 LSATQINPSTI

-122 ELKLVRNKINLKR
+122 ELNLVRNKINLKR

-145 STDKYLSDTSGQILS
+145 STDKYLADSSAQILS
-160 LMERVYTVE
+160 LMERVYAVE
-169 GVLNEFRANTEY
+169 GTLNDLRADTEY
-181 HNKVEYS
+181 HDKVEYS
-188 NIART
+188 DVVRT
-193 FISQANN
+193 FTSQANS

-206 DIDKHM
+206 NINRQL
-212 LDIWDRLYGAESS
+212 LDIWDRLYIAE
-225 LRDLGANSEYHNRVE
+225 R
-240 YPRIVRTFI
+240 
-249 AQANNTNIAIS
+249 
-260 NINQQILDIWDRLYV
+260 
-275 AEKWMIAHGSEYSV
+275 WMIEHGAKYDA
-289 LRDAVDSL
+289 LKTAVDIIIQNGTGNSST
-297 LDSGDSVEIDKSIME
+297 DSSIVEAIAAIVNRMN
-312 ALTSVVARM
+312 VV
-321 SDVENDLRAANAEID
+321 ETGLRAANTEID
-336 NLKNNPSADVSEL
+336 NLKNNPNNVNDLRAAV
-349 KSKINTLDANF
+349 NALDANF

-375 DEEIEELFGM
+375 EEEIEELFRM
-385 MINTVP
+385 MIDSVP
-391 ADMVPTVTAVKDD
+391 ADMVATVTAVKDD

-421 SIVTTSNNYILGDL
+421 SIVTTNNNYILGNL
-435 SASDLAD
+435 SVSDLNDIGATTEAANNPTAD
-442 NQ
+442 EATVDQTHLDA

>member
-18 FTPGENDQYVVN
+18 FTPGDNDQYVVN
-30 ISGYTVKLF
+30 ISGYTVKMF
-39 LSATQIDPSTI
+39 LSATQINPSTI

-122 ELKLVRNKINLKR
+122 ELNLVRNKINLKR

-145 STDKYLSDTSGQILS
+145 STDKYLADSSAQILS
-160 LMERVYTVE
+160 LMERVYAVE
-169 GVLNEFRANTEY
+169 GTLNDLRADTEY
-181 HNKVEYS
+181 HDKVEYS
-188 NIART
+188 DVVRT
-193 FISQANN
+193 FTSQANS

-206 DIDKHM
+206 NINRQL
-212 LDIWDRLYGAESS
+212 LDIWDRLYIAE
-225 LRDLGANSEYHNRVE
+225 R
-240 YPRIVRTFI
+240 
-249 AQANNTNIAIS
+249 
-260 NINQQILDIWDRLYV
+260 
-275 AEKWMIAHGSEYSV
+275 WMIEHGAKYDA
-289 LRDAVDSL
+289 LKMAVDIITQNGTGNSGT
-297 LDSGDSVEIDKSIME
+297 DSSIVEAIAAIVNRMN
-312 ALTSVVARM
+312 VV
-321 SDVENDLRAANAEID
+321 ETGLRAANTEID
-336 NLKNNPSADVSEL
+336 NLKNNPNNVSDL
-349 KSKINTLDANF
+349 RAAVNALDANF

-375 DEEIEELFGM
+375 EEEIEELFRM
-385 MINTVP
+385 MIDSVP
-391 ADMVPTVTAVKDD
+391 ADMVATVTAVKDD

-421 SIVTTSNNYILGDL
+421 SIVTTNNNYILGNL
-435 SASDLAD
+435 SVSDLNDIGATTEIANNPTAD
-442 NQ
+442 EATVDQTHLDA

>member
-18 FTPGENDQYVVN
+18 FTPGDNDQYVVN
-30 ISGYTVKLF
+30 ISGYTVKMF
-39 LSATQIDPSTI
+39 LSATQINPSTI

-122 ELKLVRNKINLKR
+122 ELNLVRNKINLKR

-145 STDKYLSDTSGQILS
+145 STDKYLADSSAQILS
-160 LMERVYTVE
+160 LMERVYAVE
-169 GVLNEFRANTEY
+169 GTLNDLRADTEY
-181 HNKVEYS
+181 HDKVEYS
-188 NIART
+188 DVVRT
-193 FISQANN
+193 FTSQANS

-206 DIDKHM
+206 NINRQL
-212 LDIWDRLYGAESS
+212 LDIWDRLYIAE
-225 LRDLGANSEYHNRVE
+225 R
-240 YPRIVRTFI
+240 
-249 AQANNTNIAIS
+249 
-260 NINQQILDIWDRLYV
+260 
-275 AEKWMIAHGSEYSV
+275 WMIEHGAKYDA
-289 LRDAVDSL
+289 LKMAVDIITQNGTGNSGT
-297 LDSGDSVEIDKSIME
+297 DSSIVEAIAAIVNRMN
-312 ALTSVVARM
+312 VV
-321 SDVENDLRAANAEID
+321 ETGLRAANTEID
-336 NLKNNPSADVSEL
+336 NLKNNPNNVNDLRAAV
-349 KSKINTLDANF
+349 NALDANF

-375 DEEIEELFGM
+375 EEEIEELFRM
-385 MINTVP
+385 MIDSVP
-391 ADMVPTVTAVKDD
+391 ADMVATVTAVKDD

-421 SIVTTSNNYILGDL
+421 SIVTTNNNYILGNL
-435 SASDLAD
+435 SVSDLNDIGATTEVANNPTAD
-442 NQ
+442 EATVDQTHLDT

>member
-18 FTPGENDQYVVN
+18 FTPGDNDQYVVN
-30 ISGYTVKLF
+30 ISGYTVKMF
-39 LSATQIDPSTI
+39 LSATQINPSTI

-122 ELKLVRNKINLKR
+122 ELNLVRNKINLKR

-145 STDKYLSDTSGQILS
+145 STDKYLADSSAQILS

-169 GVLNEFRANTEY
+169 GTLNDLRADTEY
-181 HNKVEYS
+181 HDKVEYS
-188 NIART
+188 DVVRT
-193 FISQANN
+193 FTSQANS

-206 DIDKHM
+206 NINRQL
-212 LDIWDRLYGAESS
+212 LDIWDRLYIAE
-225 LRDLGANSEYHNRVE
+225 R
-240 YPRIVRTFI
+240 
-249 AQANNTNIAIS
+249 
-260 NINQQILDIWDRLYV
+260 
-275 AEKWMIAHGSEYSV
+275 WMIEHGAKYDA
-289 LRDAVDSL
+289 LKMAVDIITQNGTGNSGT
-297 LDSGDSVEIDKSIME
+297 DSSIVEAIAAIVNRMN
-312 ALTSVVARM
+312 VV
-321 SDVENDLRAANAEID
+321 ETGLRAANTEID
-336 NLKNNPSADVSEL
+336 NLKNNPNNVNDLRAAV
-349 KSKINTLDANF
+349 NALDANF

-375 DEEIEELFGM
+375 EEEIEELFSM
-385 MINTVP
+385 MI
-391 ADMVPTVTAVKDD
+391 D
-404 LIRLSKTTDIL
+404 
-415 DSIEDG
+415 
-421 SIVTTSNNYILGDL
+421 SIVTTNNNYILGNL
-435 SASDLAD
+435 SVSDLNDIGATTEIANNPTAD
-442 NQ
+442 EATVDQTHLDA